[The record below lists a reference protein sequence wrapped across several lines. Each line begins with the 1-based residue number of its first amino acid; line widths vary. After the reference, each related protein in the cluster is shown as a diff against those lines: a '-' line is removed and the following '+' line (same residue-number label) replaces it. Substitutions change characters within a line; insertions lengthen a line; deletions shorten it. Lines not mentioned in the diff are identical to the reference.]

1 MGVDCNP
8 SAGYVELT
16 QEGFI
21 EKMVEKFEAYMPGC
35 YRERPPPI
43 PMKEKQQMDDIV
55 SDEEWEK
62 SKH

>member
-21 EKMVEKFEAYMPGC
+21 EKMVEKFEAYMPEC
-35 YRERPPPI
+35 YRERSPPI
-43 PMKEKQQMDDIV
+43 PMKEK
-55 SDEEWEK
+55 
-62 SKH
+62 